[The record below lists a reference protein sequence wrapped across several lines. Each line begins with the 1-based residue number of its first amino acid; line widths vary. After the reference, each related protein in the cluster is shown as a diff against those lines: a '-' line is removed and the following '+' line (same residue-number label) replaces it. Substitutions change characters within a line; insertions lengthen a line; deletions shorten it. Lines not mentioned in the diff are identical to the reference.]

1 VNPLQFSI
9 ATYNIHKCRGLDTR
23 MRPERI
29 AEVIRK
35 LDADVIALQEVV
47 RGRGADDQLAVIGQN
62 LPGYKS
68 CFGETRKIGT
78 AAYGNAVL
86 SRFPIK
92 GHQHYN
98 LTASWR
104 EDRGGVR
111 ADVKLPNGALLHL
124 FNLHL
129 GTGYLE
135 RRKQAAMLVSDKVLN
150 HPDWMGSRIVLGDFN
165 EWTRGLVTKM
175 VSSHLRS
182 ADLRPFLKRL
192 RRRSYPGVLPL
203 MHLDHVYYDSVFDL
217 TDVTVYRT
225 KLSLVASDHL
235 PIVARFEV
243 SSTENPAQR
252 R

>member
-1 VNPLQFSI
+1 VTPFRFSI

-29 AEVIRK
+29 AEVISK
-35 LDADVIALQEVV
+35 LDADIVALQEVV
-47 RGRGADDQLAVIGQN
+47 RGRGKDDQLALISQY
-62 LPGYKS
+62 LHGYKS

-78 AAYGNAVL
+78 AAYGNAIL

-92 GHQHYN
+92 GNEHYN

-111 ADVKLPNGALLHL
+111 ADIKLPDQILRL

-135 RRKQAAMLVSDKVLN
+135 RRKQAAMLVSEKVLN
-150 HPDWMGSRIVLGDFN
+150 RRDFIGSRIVLGDFN

-175 VSSHLRS
+175 VSSHFKS
-182 ADLRPFLKRL
+182 ADLRPILKRL

-203 MHLDHVYYDSVFDL
+203 MHLDHVYYDPIFEL
-217 TDVTVYRT
+217 TEVKIYRT
-225 KLSLVASDHL
+225 KLALVASDHL
-235 PIVARFEV
+235 PIVAKFEMRPE
-243 SSTENPAQR
+243 S
-252 R
+252 

>member
-1 VNPLQFSI
+1 MTSGPTRISI
-9 ATYNIHKCRGLDTR
+9 ATYNIHKCRGMDTR

-29 AEVIRK
+29 AQVIK
-35 LDADVIALQEVV
+35 QLDADIIALQEVV
-47 RGRGADDQLAVIGQN
+47 RGRGEKDQLAALARR

-68 CFGETRKIGT
+68 CFGETRKLGDG
-78 AAYGNAVL
+78 AYGNAIL
-86 SRFPIK
+86 SRLPIK

-104 EDRGGVR
+104 ENRGGIR
-111 ADVKLPNGALLHL
+111 ADIKLADGRVLHL

-135 RRKQAAMLVSDKVLN
+135 RRKQASMLVSDKVLN
-150 HPDWMGSRIVLGDFN
+150 HPDFIGSRIVLGDFN

-175 VSSHLRS
+175 VSSHLKS
-182 ADLRPFLKRL
+182 ADLRPFFRRV

-203 MHLDHVYYDSVFDL
+203 MHLDHVYYDPVFTL
-217 TDVTVYRT
+217 SDVKVYRT

-235 PIVARFEV
+235 PIVAEFEV
-243 SSTENPAQR
+243 KPAV
-252 R
+252 

>member
-1 VNPLQFSI
+1 MTSAPHRFKI

-23 MRPERI
+23 MRPARI
-29 AEVIRK
+29 AEVISK
-35 LDADVIALQEVV
+35 LNADVVALQEVV
-47 RGRGADDQLAVIGQN
+47 RGRGDEDQLTVIARH

-78 AAYGNAVL
+78 AAYGNAIL
-86 SRFPIK
+86 SRFPNK
-92 GHQHYN
+92 GHHHYD

-104 EDRGGVR
+104 EDSGGIR
-111 ADVKLPNGALLHL
+111 ADVKLPDGTLLHL

-135 RRKQAAMLVSDKVLN
+135 RRKQAAMLVSSKVLN
-150 HPDWMGSRIVLGDFN
+150 NPQFAGSRIVLGDFN

-175 VSSHLRS
+175 VSAHLK
-182 ADLRPFLKRL
+182 AANLQPFLKRL

-203 MHLDHVYYDSVFDL
+203 MHLDHIYYDNLFEL
-217 TDVTVYRT
+217 TEVKIYRT

-235 PIVARFEV
+235 PIVATFEMKQ
-243 SSTENPAQR
+243 SD
-252 R
+252 

>member
-1 VNPLQFSI
+1 VTPFRFTI

-23 MRPERI
+23 MKPERI
-29 AEVIRK
+29 ADVVRK
-35 LDADVIALQEVV
+35 LDADIVALQEVV
-47 RGRGADDQLAVIGQN
+47 RGRGADDQLAAISHG

-68 CFGETRKIGT
+68 CFGETRKIGA
-78 AAYGNAVL
+78 AAYGNAIL

-111 ADVKLPNGALLHL
+111 ADIKLPTNDLLHL

-150 HPDWMGSRIVLGDFN
+150 NEKFLGSRIVLGDFN

-175 VSSHLRS
+175 VSAHLRS

-203 MHLDHVYYDSVFDL
+203 MHLDHVYYDKMFEL
-217 TDVTVYRT
+217 ADVKVYRT
-225 KLSLVASDHL
+225 KLALVASDHL
-235 PIVARFEV
+235 PIVARFERLPQD
-243 SSTENPAQR
+243 EAR
-252 R
+252 

>member
-1 VNPLQFSI
+1 MTPFRFSI

-29 AEVIRK
+29 AEVITK

-47 RGRGADDQLAVIGQN
+47 RGRGKDDQLALLSQH
-62 LPGYKS
+62 LHGYKS

-78 AAYGNAVL
+78 AAYGNAIL

-92 GHQHYN
+92 GHEHYD

-111 ADVKLPNGALLHL
+111 ADIKLPDRVLHL

-135 RRKQAAMLVSDKVLN
+135 RRKQASMLLSEKVLN
-150 HPDWMGSRIVLGDFN
+150 NKAFIGRRIVLGDFN

-175 VSSHLRS
+175 VSSHFRS

-203 MHLDHVYYDSVFDL
+203 MHLDHVYYDPVFEL
-217 TDVTVYRT
+217 TDVKIYRT
-225 KLSLVASDHL
+225 KLALVASDHL
-235 PIVARFEV
+235 PIIAKFEMRPG
-243 SSTENPAQR
+243 S
-252 R
+252 

>member
-1 VNPLQFSI
+1 MTSAPRRFKI

-23 MRPERI
+23 MRPARI
-29 AEVIRK
+29 AEVISK
-35 LDADVIALQEVV
+35 LNADVVALQEVV
-47 RGRGADDQLAVIGQN
+47 RGRGEEDQLAVIARY

-78 AAYGNAVL
+78 AAYGNAIL
-86 SRFPIK
+86 SRFPIR
-92 GHQHYN
+92 GHHHYD

-104 EDRGGVR
+104 EDRGGIR
-111 ADVKLPNGALLHL
+111 ADVKLPSGTLLHL

-135 RRKQAAMLVSDKVLN
+135 RRKQAAMLVSSRVLN
-150 HPDWMGSRIVLGDFN
+150 NPQFAGSRIVLGDFN

-175 VSSHLRS
+175 VSAHLK
-182 ADLRPFLKRL
+182 AANLEPFLKRL

-203 MHLDHVYYDSVFDL
+203 MHLDHIYYDSLFEL
-217 TDVTVYRT
+217 TEVKVYRT

-235 PIVARFEV
+235 PIVATFEMR
-243 SSTENPAQR
+243 PPD
-252 R
+252 

>member
-1 VNPLQFSI
+1 VTPFRFSI

-29 AEVIRK
+29 AEVISK
-35 LDADVIALQEVV
+35 LDADVVALQEVV
-47 RGRGADDQLAVIGQN
+47 RGRGKDDQLAAITQY
-62 LPGYKS
+62 LHGYKS

-92 GHQHYN
+92 GHEHYN

-111 ADVKLPNGALLHL
+111 ADIKFPDGVLHL

-150 HPDWMGSRIVLGDFN
+150 NKPFIGSRIVLGDFN

-175 VSSHLRS
+175 VSSHFRS
-182 ADLRPFLKRL
+182 ADLRPFLKRI

-203 MHLDHVYYDSVFDL
+203 MHLDHVYYDPIFEL
-217 TDVTVYRT
+217 TEVKIYRT
-225 KLSLVASDHL
+225 KLALVASDHL
-235 PIVARFEV
+235 PIIAKFEMKQ
-243 SSTENPAQR
+243 EK
-252 R
+252 